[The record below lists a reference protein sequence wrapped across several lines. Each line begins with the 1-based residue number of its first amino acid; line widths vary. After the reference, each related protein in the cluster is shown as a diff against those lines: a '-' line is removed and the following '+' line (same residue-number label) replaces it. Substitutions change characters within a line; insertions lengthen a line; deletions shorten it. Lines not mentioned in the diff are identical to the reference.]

1 LRQELAFRSETTS
14 AADVV
19 AAVAA
24 RAPLRDLTVREPAI
38 EDVVRRLYERHR

>member
-1 LRQELAFRSETTS
+1 MRQHLAFRPDDTT

-24 RAPLRDLTVREPAI
+24 RVPLRDLTVTEPDI
-38 EDVVRRLYERHR
+38 EDVVRRLYTS